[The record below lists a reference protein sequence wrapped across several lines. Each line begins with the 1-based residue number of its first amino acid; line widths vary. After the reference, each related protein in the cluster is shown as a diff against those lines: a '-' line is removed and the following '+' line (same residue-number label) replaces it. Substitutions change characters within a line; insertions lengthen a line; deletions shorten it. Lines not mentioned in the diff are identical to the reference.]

1 MTSTDTTSTIC
12 TAETLTD
19 GYWLWSLVATSWLSG
34 TGTIINGSLLFFF
47 ACRRRSKSSRR
58 IVGNGYCSSN
68 AFIVTLFVSQLL
80 VTCIVVPY
88 RISQMTGA
96 AYRCEGIPSMNG
108 FINALM
114 VVPRV
119 TNGVIAYD
127 RYKSS
132 TSKTFSKTKGCRYQ
146 FLLLLLPWICACID
160 MLGVIFGDIVDNI
173 VSLFIAL
180 CLMTNA
186 VMCKMQLVKQKN
198 TTTTTIQ
205 HQHLLTDH
213 IEKVGQGFFLIRVQ
227 TTYDFKF

>member
-1 MTSTDTTSTIC
+1 MTSTDPTTTIC
-12 TAETLTD
+12 TGETLTD
-19 GYWLWSLVATSWLSG
+19 GYWLWSLIATSWLSG

-47 ACRRRSKSSRR
+47 ACRRMSKSSRILR
-58 IVGNGYCSSN
+58 NGYCSNN

-132 TSKTFSKTKGCRYQ
+132 T
-146 FLLLLLPWICACID
+146 
-160 MLGVIFGDIVDNI
+160 
-173 VSLFIAL
+173 
-180 CLMTNA
+180 
-186 VMCKMQLVKQKN
+186 
-198 TTTTTIQ
+198 TTTFAKVCMFWILYVACYNNVWIPLRRN
-205 HQHLLTDH
+205 HENLAWIIIPSGIGIFKIFRCAGIGILHSFFIWH
-213 IEKVGQGFFLIRVQ
+213 GVSIIIESQPFF
-227 TTYDFKF
+227 